1 MTLPRIFP
9 IRQSFPRPAVD
20 DITARAEAELERV
33 LPADRISNGAK
44 IGVTVGSRG
53 IANIAGITRA
63 VVGYRKSR
71 GASPFII
78 PAMGSHGGATAEG
91 QAHLLA

>member
-9 IRQSFPRPAVD
+9 VRQSFPRPAVD

-53 IANIAGITRA
+53 IANIAAITRA
-63 VVGYRKSR
+63 VVDYLSLLGEYLVL
-71 GASPFII
+71 
-78 PAMGSHGGATAEG
+78 HGETSS
-91 QAHLLA
+91 LP